1 MIMQQ
6 LNNDPTNKLTQAL
19 SSFDHMPNSSYVRL
33 PVVRALYSV
42 STATIWR
49 NCSKGLMPSP
59 VKLSERCTAWNVGL
73 IRADL
78 ASKGLK

>member
-1 MIMQQ
+1 MQQ
-6 LNNDPTNKLTQAL
+6 QKETITNLPQAL
-19 SSFDHMPNSSYVRL
+19 SNFDQMPDSSYVRL
-33 PVVRALYSV
+33 PVVRALYGV
-42 STATIWR
+42 STATVWR

-78 ASKGLK
+78 ASKSCTR

>member
-1 MIMQQ
+1 MQQ
-6 LNNDPTNKLTQAL
+6 QNKELASTLPQAL
-19 SSFDHMPNSSYVRL
+19 SSFDQMPNSSYVRL
-33 PVVRALYSV
+33 PIVRALYGV

-59 VKLSERCTAWNVGL
+59 VKLSQRCTAWNVGL

-78 ASKGLK
+78 ASKGVQ